1 MMCEKYR
8 DFFGVQLFYLLY
20 RTAISRLNALRWIII
35 YMNCG
40 KSTIGT
46 EDRNLVNSRNS
57 TAVFRV
63 VAVLSFL
70 GVARYIDMCIHIYN
84 YTYYVTYNMYRH
96 TDSPHPYIP
105 TAYRSKF
112 ARHFHRNSRD
122 TWTKSQELL
131 TKYAP

>member
-70 GVARYIDMCIHIYN
+70 GTLYI
-84 YTYYVTYNMYRH
+84 YVFENI
-96 TDSPHPYIP
+96 PYIV
-105 TAYRSKF
+105 F
-112 ARHFHRNSRD
+112 FD
-122 TWTKSQELL
+122 I
-131 TKYAP
+131 